1 MLEYKEQINRLS
13 LGLNHNKT
21 KRKIMMSIN
30 IKIEDCGKR
39 FSLLISKLLNKKN
52 NSKYSFFKI
61 IIYGIYLKVIVIIKI
76 LKTEKAIIN

>member
-13 LGLNHNKT
+13 LGLNLNKT
-21 KRKIMMSIN
+21 KRKIMMNIN
-30 IKIEDCGKR
+30 IKIEDCCKR
-39 FSLLISKLLNKKN
+39 FSLLISKLLNKKD

-61 IIYGIYLKVIVIIKI
+61 IIYGMYLKVIVIIKI